1 MKIYIFIFEK
11 VFVKILFVN
20 QISIDKF
27 IFKNIVVLEFYE
39 SKEMK

>member
-1 MKIYIFIFEK
+1 MKIYIFIFEN

>member
-27 IFKNIVVLEFYE
+27 IFKNIVVLVFYE